1 MKRIALVG
9 EIGSGKTYAAKYFG
23 FPVFNADIA
32 VSNIYKKNKKVF
44 NVLKKQLPSFIK
56 SQPIN
61 KKEILRAVLK
71 NKNNLKKITK
81 VIHPLVR
88 KKMNEFLRKN
98 SKKKAVV
105 LDIPL
110 YFENK
115 IYRKSDVVIYIYAK
129 KTEIL
134 KKLKKRKSFNFKIY
148 RELKGI
154 QLSNEKKKKKS
165 NFFIKNNFKKEI
177 LKKNVSIIK
186 KNIFLLK

>member
-9 EIGSGKTYAAKYFG
+9 EIGSGKTYAAKNFG

-61 KKEILRAVLK
+61 KKEIFRAVLK

>member
-9 EIGSGKTYAAKYFG
+9 EIGSGKTYAAKNFG

>member
-9 EIGSGKTYAAKYFG
+9 EIGSGKTYAAKNFG

-32 VSNIYKKNKKVF
+32 VSNIYKKNKKIF
-44 NVLKKQLPSFIK
+44 NVLKKQLPTFIK

-61 KKEILRAVLK
+61 KKEIFKAVLK

-98 SKKKAVV
+98 NKKKAVV

-115 IYRKSDVVIYIYAK
+115 IYKKNDSVIYIYAK
-129 KTEIL
+129 KNEIL
-134 KKLKKRKSFNFKIY
+134 KKLKKRKGFNSRLLKKFKN
-148 RELKGI
+148 I
-154 QLSNEKKKKKS
+154 QLSLDYKKNKSDFIIKNDFTKKS
-165 NFFIKNNFKKEI
+165 VKKSVKLILRKIFK
-177 LKKNVSIIK
+177 
-186 KNIFLLK
+186 